1 MVWLPVKLS
10 SHKRASGWKPERGWY
25 CVDPDLKVADL
36 GVRFD
41 KKSEA
46 RVACKIKSRQAPTAP
61 AAAPTLTEEKKA

>member
-1 MVWLPVKLS
+1 MTWLPVKLS

-25 CVDPDLKVADL
+25 CVDPDSKVADL

-46 RVACKIKSRQAPTAP
+46 RVACKIKSRAPATT
-61 AAAPTLTEEKKA
+61 AAAPTVVEEKKA